1 MRPSPSPS
9 PKKPTQAGEDAAHL
23 AKGPCSPK
31 APHQAPVVLRR
42 RPKAHHREDM
52 FGPRYRR
59 KLVRRRD
66 ILRPMVGRRHD
77 VRRPGLVCRSSMV
90 RRLVRGFL

>member
-1 MRPSPSPS
+1 
-9 PKKPTQAGEDAAHL
+9 
-23 AKGPCSPK
+23 
-31 APHQAPVVLRR
+31 
-42 RPKAHHREDM
+42 M